1 MKVSTLSLWLPPYFL
16 FAANLV
22 YLLTSTCKFALAN
35 QVQTYIWPA
44 IRSCLY
50 HHLALSKS
58 TAPSRQCR
66 RHRLP
71 PCNRRHHQAAGFN
84 SSWENRQVSS
94 FLLKLY
100 WYMAFELFIQGLFW
114 WRAEEAILHVRRWV
128 LCMEKSLFRLYN
140 IHALYIVTST
150 PLFFKTREE
159 AAFLLLSFLFQLS
172 PWKIPLFLYVSL
184 RPMNYSRRWRRSRI
198 VWQLWLG
205 WEMACPSANLVD
217 SLP

>member
-1 MKVSTLSLWLPPYFL
+1 MITPYFL

-35 QVQTYIWPA
+35 QVQSYIWPA

-58 TAPSRQCR
+58 TAPSRR
-66 RHRLP
+66 VSKRMPSPSLAAAVLP
-71 PCNRRHHQAAGFN
+71 PPAGFN

-150 PLFFKTREE
+150 PLFFKLEKRQL
-159 AAFLLLSFLFQLS
+159 FSYCFLFQLS

-205 WEMACPSANLVD
+205 WEMACPSAHLVD

>member
-22 YLLTSTCKFALAN
+22 YLLTSTCKFALAD
-35 QVQTYIWPA
+35 QV
-44 IRSCLY
+44 
-50 HHLALSKS
+50 HLAGHSFLLIPPSNTIKVYCTKQASKQ
-58 TAPSRQCR
+58 ANGVAIACR
-66 RHRLP
+66 RRATAAI
-71 PCNRRHHQAAGFN
+71 NQAAGFN

-150 PLFFKTREE
+150 PPFFKLEKRLLFSYWAFYFSSAPEKYPSFFMSACGRWIIQGDEE
-159 AAFLLLSFLFQLS
+159 GA
-172 PWKIPLFLYVSL
+172 
-184 RPMNYSRRWRRSRI
+184 
-198 VWQLWLG
+198 
-205 WEMACPSANLVD
+205 E
-217 SLP
+217 